1 MIDKNKID
9 KNLKT
14 ILTKFSLKKNIQ
26 NLNISNYLDSIQ
38 ILNLILEIEK
48 KFNVKI
54 KNKYMKEK
62 NFKNFLSLK
71 KLVINLLNEKK

>member
-26 NLNISNYLDSIQ
+26 NLNISNYLE
-38 ILNLILEIEK
+38 LNT
-48 KFNVKI
+48 
-54 KNKYMKEK
+54 
-62 NFKNFLSLK
+62 NFKSNFR
-71 KLVINLLNEKK
+71 N